1 MANVA
6 ASDVTHLVLKSRT
19 LGDSRKSNLVRL
31 SFGNGTLTYGA
42 GGIPISKAK
51 LGCPVVI
58 ESLSIVDKGVSGY
71 EFMYD
76 QSAEK
81 IVMIQSPARTHAH
94 DLMILGGG
102 TIAAD
107 GSAGISASS
116 QLVKAAATNGTIAK
130 ADSAT
135 KGGVMSEALAAAAGA
150 EPSTVAIAAQII
162 ECEVIGW

>member
-1 MANVA
+1 MADIA
-6 ASDVTHLVLKSRT
+6 ASNVTHLVLKART
-19 LGDSRKSNLVRL
+19 LGNSRKSNLVRL

-42 GGIPISKAK
+42 GGIPITKGK
-51 LGCPVVI
+51 LGCPVTI

-81 IVMIQSPARTHAH
+81 IVMIQNAAHAH
-94 DLMILGGG
+94 NFMIVGGG

-107 GSAGISASS
+107 GSSGISATS
-116 QLVKAAATNGTIAK
+116 QFVKAGATNGTITG

-135 KGGVMSEALAAAAGA
+135 KGGVMTSAALAGA
-150 EPSTVAIAAQII
+150 EPSAVAIAAQII